1 MTQAVEF
8 SAALL
13 FICLC
18 DVRITEV
25 STVKES
31 SMDLYK
37 VILVDDE
44 EEVREAIRKRI
55 DWEEIGFSVV
65 GTAENGED
73 ALELAESC
81 EPDVVMTDIQMP
93 FMDGLTL
100 LRKLK
105 EKLPDLRSVIFS
117 GYDDFEYAKEAIR
130 LESEEYILKPVD
142 ADELRKVFI
151 RIKER
156 LDDQIRQR
164 RNVEQLSKYYED
176 SRPMMKEQLII
187 GLLEGRELQF
197 DLERYQK
204 DFDLQIESA
213 FYCAGAFRITPI
225 KEDKENLDKNLMAVS
240 LKQMVLERF
249 KDVLPIEALVYLDT
263 VTVLARLKSTQQYT
277 IFVDEMDK
285 ICKIAHRSLDANVSA
300 GIGRVYGNAESIH
313 TSFLEAKDA
322 FHHRIFVGE
331 NQAICI
337 NDVDPTSHIED
348 YISEKQ
354 IRHIIRQVKIGT
366 NESLEAEIRDF
377 IEKLKKSDFGLGQLQ
392 IFYAEFVVELLRLM
406 RGHNINIAQTGLGN
420 INTNEEME
428 GFASMDEFADRLIN
442 LAGIIR
448 EKISSTRL
456 DTTKKL
462 AEDAKQYIADH
473 YNESKLS
480 VDDIC
485 SHLGVGTS
493 YFSSVFK
500 KETGMSFITY
510 LTNYRMNEAQ
520 RLLDSTD
527 EKSYII
533 AGLVGYEEP
542 NYFSYVFK
550 KHFGISPSK
559 YRQV

>member
-1 MTQAVEF
+1 
-8 SAALL
+8 
-13 FICLC
+13 
-18 DVRITEV
+18 
-25 STVKES
+25 
-31 SMDLYK
+31 MDLYK

-55 DWEEIGFSVV
+55 NWEEIGFSVV
-65 GTAENGED
+65 GTAENGEE

-100 LRKLK
+100 LKKLK
-105 EKLPDLRSVIFS
+105 EKIPDLRSVIFS

-142 ADELRKVFI
+142 ADELREIFKRI
-151 RIKER
+151 RER
-156 LDDQIRQR
+156 LDEQRQQR
-164 RNVEQLSKYYED
+164 RNVELLSKYYEE

-213 FYCAGAFRITPI
+213 FYCAGAFRITPTS
-225 KEDKENLDKNLMAVS
+225 EEGQNLDKNLMAVS
-240 LKQMVLERF
+240 LRQIVTERF
-249 KDVLPIEALVYLDT
+249 KDVLPVEAFVYLDT
-263 VTVLARLKSTQQYT
+263 VCVLARLKSTSQYGT
-277 IFVDEMDK
+277 FVEEMDR
-285 ICKIAHRSLDANVSA
+285 ICKIAHRSLDADICA

-337 NDVDPTSHIED
+337 NDVDPTNHVED
-348 YISEKQ
+348 YVSEKQ
-354 IRHIIRQVKIGT
+354 IRHIMRQVKVGT
-366 NESLEAEIRDF
+366 KESLEKEIRGF
-377 IEKLKKSDFGLGQLQ
+377 VEKLKKSDINLGQLQ
-392 IFYAEFVVELLRLM
+392 IFYAEFVVELLRLS
-406 RGHNINIAQTGLGN
+406 RGHNLSISETGFGN
-420 INTNEEME
+420 INTNEELA
-428 GFASMDEFADRLIN
+428 GFSSMDAFADRLIE
-442 LAGIIR
+442 LTQILW
-448 EKISSTRL
+448 EKISSGRM

-462 AEDAKQYIADH
+462 AADAKQYIADH
-473 YNESKLS
+473 YGESKLS
-480 VDDIC
+480 VDEIC

-500 KETGMSFITY
+500 KETGMSFVTY
-510 LTNYRMNEAQ
+510 LTEVRMNEAQ
-520 RLLDSTD
+520 KLLDTTD

-533 AGLVGYEEP
+533 AGMVGYEEP

-550 KHFGISPSK
+550 KHFGISPSR
-559 YRQV
+559 YRK

>member
-1 MTQAVEF
+1 
-8 SAALL
+8 
-13 FICLC
+13 
-18 DVRITEV
+18 
-25 STVKES
+25 
-31 SMDLYK
+31 MDLYK

-55 DWEEIGFSVV
+55 NWEEIGFTVV
-65 GTAENGED
+65 GTAENGEE

-100 LRKLK
+100 LKKLK

-142 ADELRKVFI
+142 AEELKSIFL

-156 LDDQIRQR
+156 LDEQIKQQ
-164 RNVEQLSKYYED
+164 RNVELLSKYYEE

-204 DFDLQIESA
+204 DFDLHIESA
-213 FYCAGAFRITPI
+213 FYCAGAFRITPVND
-225 KEDKENLDKNLMAVS
+225 DKENLDKNLMAVS
-240 LKQMVLERF
+240 LKQIVTERF
-249 KDVLPIEALVYLDT
+249 KDILPVEAFVYLDT
-263 VTVLARLKSTQQYT
+263 VSVLARLKSTSQYG
-277 IFVDEMDK
+277 IFVGEMDR
-285 ICKIAHRSLDANVSA
+285 ICKIAHRSLGANVSA

-322 FHHRIFVGE
+322 FHSRIFVGE

-337 NDVDPTSHIED
+337 NDIDPFCPVED
-348 YISEKQ
+348 YVSEKQ
-354 IRHIIRQVKIGT
+354 IRHIMRQVKIGT
-366 NESLEAEIRDF
+366 KESIEKEIRDF
-377 IEKLKKSDFGLGQLQ
+377 IEKLKRSNINLNQLQ
-392 IFYAEFVVELLRLM
+392 IFYAEFMVELLRLS
-406 RGHNINIAQTGLGN
+406 RGHGISLSDTGFGN
-420 INTNEEME
+420 VNTNEELE
-428 GFASMDEFADRLIN
+428 GFSSMDAFADRLIE
-442 LAGIIR
+442 LTVILWER
-448 EKISSTRL
+448 ISNGRL
-456 DTTKKL
+456 DSTKRL

-473 YNESKLS
+473 FGESSLS
-480 VDDIC
+480 VDELC

-500 KETGMSFITY
+500 KETGVSFVTY
-510 LTNYRMNEAQ
+510 LTEVRMNEAQ
-520 RLLDSTD
+520 RLLDTTD

-533 AGLVGYEEP
+533 AGMVGYEEP

-550 KHFGISPSK
+550 KHFGISPSR
-559 YRQV
+559 YRK

>member
-1 MTQAVEF
+1 
-8 SAALL
+8 
-13 FICLC
+13 
-18 DVRITEV
+18 
-25 STVKES
+25 
-31 SMDLYK
+31 MDLYK

-55 DWEEIGFSVV
+55 NWEEIGFTVV
-65 GTAENGED
+65 GTAENGEE
-73 ALELAESC
+73 ALELAEAC

-100 LRKLK
+100 LKKLK

-142 ADELRKVFI
+142 ADELRAIFT

-156 LDDQIRQR
+156 LDEQMRQR
-164 RNVEQLSKYYED
+164 RNVEQLSKYYEEI
-176 SRPMMKEQLII
+176 RPMMKEQLII

-204 DFDLQIESA
+204 DYDFQIESA
-213 FYCAGAFRITPI
+213 FYCAGAFRITPL
-225 KEDKENLDKNLMAVS
+225 KDNSEELNRNLMAVS
-240 LKQMVLERF
+240 LKQIVVERF
-249 KDVLPIEALVYLDT
+249 KEVLPVEALVYLDT
-263 VTVLARLKSTQQYT
+263 VCVLARLKSTSQFND
-277 IFVDEMDK
+277 FVNEMDK
-285 ICKIAHRSLDANVSA
+285 VCKVAHRSLSANVSA

-337 NDVDPTSHIED
+337 NDVDPSCPLED
-348 YISEKQ
+348 YVSEKQ
-354 IRHIIRQVKIGT
+354 IRHIMRQVKVGT
-366 NESLEAEIRDF
+366 KESLQEEIRQFVD
-377 IEKLKKSDFGLGQLQ
+377 KLKRTNVNLNQLQ
-392 IFYAEFVVELLRLM
+392 IFYAEFVVELLRLS
-406 RGHNINIAQTGLGN
+406 RGHSISPTETGFGS
-420 INTNEEME
+420 INTNEELE
-428 GFASMDEFADRLIN
+428 GFASMDEFADRLIE
-442 LAGIIR
+442 LTGILW
-448 EKISSTRL
+448 EKISNGRL

-473 YNESKLS
+473 YSESKLS
-480 VDDIC
+480 VDEIC

-500 KETGMSFITY
+500 KETGVSFVTY
-510 LTNYRMNEAQ
+510 LTDLRMTEAQ
-520 RLLDSTD
+520 RLLDTTD

-533 AGLVGYEEP
+533 AGMVGYDEP

-559 YRQV
+559 YRK

>member
-1 MTQAVEF
+1 
-8 SAALL
+8 
-13 FICLC
+13 
-18 DVRITEV
+18 
-25 STVKES
+25 
-31 SMDLYK
+31 MDLYK

-44 EEVREAIRKRI
+44 EEVREAIRRRI
-55 DWEEIGFSVV
+55 DWEEIGFTVV
-65 GTAENGED
+65 GTAENGEE
-73 ALELAESC
+73 ALELAENC

-100 LRKLK
+100 LKKLK
-105 EKLPDLRSVIFS
+105 ERLPDIRSVIFS
-117 GYDDFEYAKEAIR
+117 GYDDFEYAKEAIK
-130 LESEEYILKPVD
+130 LEAEEYILKPVD
-142 ADELRKVFI
+142 AQELRNIFL
-151 RIKER
+151 RIKDR
-156 LDDQIRQR
+156 LDEQLELR

-204 DFDLQIESA
+204 DFDIQIESA

-225 KEDKENLDKNLMAVS
+225 QNDKEKLDKNLMAVS
-240 LKQMVLERF
+240 LKQMVTERF
-249 KDVLPIEALVYLDT
+249 KDILDVEAFVYLDT
-263 VTVLARLKSTQQYT
+263 VSVLARLKSTESYGR
-277 IFVDEMDK
+277 FVEEMDR
-285 ICKIAHRSLDANVSA
+285 ICRIAHRALGANVSA

-337 NDVDPTSHIED
+337 SDVDPTSHFED

-354 IRHIIRQVKIGT
+354 IRHILRQVKIGT
-366 NESLEAEIRDF
+366 RESLEKEIRDF
-377 IEKLKKSDFGLGQLQ
+377 IDKIKRTDFGLNQLQ
-392 IFYAEFVVELLRLM
+392 IFYAEFIVELLRLM
-406 RGHNINIAQTGLGN
+406 RGHNINVSDTALG
-420 INTNEEME
+420 IVKTDVEMDS
-428 GFASMDEFADRLIN
+428 FASMDEFADKLID
-442 LAGIIR
+442 LAEDIR
-448 EKISSTRL
+448 ERISSGRL

-462 AEDAKQYIADH
+462 AENAKQYIQDH
-473 YNESKLS
+473 YNESSLS

-485 SHLGVGTS
+485 AHLGVGTS

-500 KETGMSFITY
+500 KETGMSFVTY
-510 LTNYRMNEAQ
+510 LTNVRMNEAQ
-520 RLLDSTD
+520 RLLDTTS

-550 KHFGISPSK
+550 KHFGTSPSK
-559 YRQV
+559 YRQN